1 MQIIFSTLGQIRS
14 CAKGVDAMKTNGLH
28 LSEAYANMTP
38 DELTRLSPE
47 EFTAFVIVHFEHQG
61 YTLEECQLAPGG
73 QLLLFRLERALCV
86 VYCLPNPYL
95 GGQIWEVTSV
105 EVAWCV
111 SAAENLTA
119 ARGYIITAVVF
130 LLARRNRLDMPVGIS
145 C

>member
-1 MQIIFSTLGQIRS
+1 
-14 CAKGVDAMKTNGLH
+14 MKTNGLH

-95 GGQIWEVTSV
+95 GGQIWDVTSV

-119 ARGYIITAVVF
+119 ARGYIITRSRFSFGAEKQ
-130 LLARRNRLDMPVGIS
+130 ARYAGRDIVLVNGESLKRWIR
-145 C
+145 